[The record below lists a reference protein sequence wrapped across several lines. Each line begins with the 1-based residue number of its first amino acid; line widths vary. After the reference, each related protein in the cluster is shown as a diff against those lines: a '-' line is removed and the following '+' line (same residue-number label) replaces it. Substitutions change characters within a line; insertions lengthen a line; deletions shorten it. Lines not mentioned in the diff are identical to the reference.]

1 MTKMTSPIALEDRA
15 SDGARLSS
23 PSAARNREPIM
34 AVLNARLPQDARVL
48 EIASGTGEH
57 ALAVVSGRPDL
68 SWTPS
73 DPDPA
78 SRASENAW
86 AQDADGRIQPAL
98 DLDVCQAG
106 WWDGLEAVEAMYCAN
121 MIHIAP
127 WEAAEGLFAGA
138 RHLLTRDGALYLYGP
153 FQEGA
158 ETAPSNLDF
167 DASLKQ
173 RDPRWGVR
181 ALSDVDALAARHGLV
196 RIERLE
202 MPSNNL
208 MLTFKRDAA

>member
-1 MTKMTSPIALEDRA
+1 MTDKTAPIALEDR
-15 SDGARLSS
+15 DQTGARLSS
-23 PSAARNREPIM
+23 PSAARNRGPIM
-34 AVLNARLPQDARVL
+34 MALGARLPHGAHVL

-57 ALAVVSGRPDL
+57 ALALVDHRPDL

-73 DPDPA
+73 DPDSQ
-78 SRASENAW
+78 SRASADAW
-86 AQDADGRIQPAL
+86 GEESQGRIRRAL
-98 DLDVCQAG
+98 DLDVSLAR
-106 WWDGLEAVEAMYCAN
+106 WWDGMEAIDAIYCAN

-127 WEAAEGLFAGA
+127 WQAAEGLFAGA
-138 RHLLTRDGALYLYGP
+138 AQLLTEEGALHLYGP
-153 FQEGA
+153 YLEGEA
-158 ETAPSNLDF
+158 TASSNLDF

-181 ALSDVDALAARHGLV
+181 RLDDVDALAAQHGFA

-208 MLTFKRDAA
+208 LLTFQRGAA